1 MIINENQLN
10 SIRKQLGGKRVVV
23 VCGIYD
29 LLHVGHIRFLQKAK
43 ELGDILIVGTPR
55 DDYIKTFKGANRPI
69 NSSEERAELLN
80 SLESVDYVI
89 EGDSKYISLA
99 LQSSIK
105 PDFYAYCG
113 TLRDGLP
120 AKLKFTSPSTQ
131 MVEFPEENKSR
142 WSSTSLLERG
152 NLNN

>member
-105 PDFYAYCG
+105 PDFHAYLEQNGVSATIRRSRGKDIDAACG
-113 TLRDGLP
+113 QL
-120 AKLKFTSPSTQ
+120 A
-131 MVEFPEENKSR
+131 NK
-142 WSSTSLLERG
+142 G
-152 NLNN
+152 